1 MSHYRRIESAYHG
14 DTLLSWLS
22 KMSEMSLLSV
32 IEMCGGNFLASLAPN
47 LSEPQRQGLEASP
60 KSDE

>member
-1 MSHYRRIESAYHG
+1 
-14 DTLLSWLS
+14 
-22 KMSEMSLLSV
+22 MSLLSI

-60 KSDE
+60 KSDERGICLSDFYQWSYDEHDQDS